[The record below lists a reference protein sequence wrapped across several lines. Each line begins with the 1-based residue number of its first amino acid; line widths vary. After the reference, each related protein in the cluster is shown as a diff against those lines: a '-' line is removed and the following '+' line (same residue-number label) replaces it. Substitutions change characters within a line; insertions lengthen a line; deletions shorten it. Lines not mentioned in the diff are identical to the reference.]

1 MHLIRT
7 AYKAVIGHF
16 YHSYTKY
23 MKKFS
28 TYLRLVLIFTLS
40 ACSGD
45 SPQST
50 SDGPSATPIAGFE
63 VIPMDLS
70 RTVSA
75 SGTVETRYISIIGAP
90 FAGIVESV
98 FVEEG
103 DMVEPGDRIALY
115 NMSDIEAEKRRA
127 AAQVNEVQQRLNRLE
142 NLYERDAISQ
152 SELDDVRAEHSVAVA
167 ELDIWETRSE
177 LGRLHAVSTGV
188 ITQRH
193 VEPGSPVSANQ
204 PLFRI
209 EDTNT
214 LIIEVALSE
223 LDVIHVN
230 IGDSVEVIFDAYPDQ
245 RIIASVRRVFP
256 SAETS
261 SRRFPVEIELPEE
274 LSFNVRP
281 GFMARALFDVDQR
294 EQTLAVPSEA
304 LLASQRNEQFLYKVQ
319 ADTLVRVD
327 VELGVARRNRTEIRS
342 GLEQGDIIVGTN
354 PTNLNEGTR
363 VRITEWIE

>member
-1 MHLIRT
+1 
-7 AYKAVIGHF
+7 
-16 YHSYTKY
+16 
-23 MKKFS
+23 
-28 TYLRLVLIFTLS
+28 
-40 ACSGD
+40 
-45 SPQST
+45 
-50 SDGPSATPIAGFE
+50 
-63 VIPMDLS
+63 MDLS

-75 SGTVETRYISIIGAP
+75 SGTVETRHISIIGAP

-98 FVEEG
+98 YVEEG
-103 DMVEPGDRIALY
+103 DLVKPGDRIALY
-115 NMSDIEAEKRRA
+115 NMSEIEAEKRRA
-127 AAQVNEVQQRLNRLE
+127 AAQVNEVEQRVNRLE
-142 NLYERDAISQ
+142 NLYERDAVSR
-152 SELDDVRAEHSVAVA
+152 SEFDDVRAEHSVAVA
-167 ELDIWETRSE
+167 ELEVWQTRSE
-177 LGRLHAVSTGV
+177 LGHLRAVSAGV

-193 VEPGSPVSANQ
+193 IEPGSPVSANQ

-230 IGDSVEVIFDAYPDQ
+230 AGDSVEVIFDAYPDQ
-245 RIIASVRRVFP
+245 PITATVRRIFP

-261 SRRFPVEIELPEE
+261 SRRFPVEIELPGA
-274 LSFNVRP
+274 LPFNVRP

-294 EQTLAVPSEA
+294 ERTLAVPSEA
-304 LLASQRNEQFLYKVQ
+304 LLASQRDEQFLYMIV

-342 GLEQGDIIVGTN
+342 GLEQGDIVVGTN